1 MNKIDFKNQ
10 MNLEYYHNFDESE
23 FSQKDGPKSEGY
35 NIIKNND
42 FLQYHYFSQ
51 EYNVV
56 KSASILVLV
65 SIIQN
70 NIKHY
75 IGFVALGTFTLDKQI
90 RNQLLGPRF
99 FPHIYHIK
107 NTIDKFK
114 NLKAFNILR
123 IVFLPSFR
131 GLGLNK
137 EVQNRIIDFLSQNPN
152 VFYLEISSQMLNN
165 FDFLTDRF
173 NKTFLNCSLDHFL
186 PPKLSKKGASGAKG
200 YKGDS
205 KYIATTATYI
215 FRNELNDLLLKIL
228 YKKWY
233 NILIDD
239 FSKVNDTIKID
250 DYDPEDIEYLKKN
263 KIAINL
269 LNFYDMDYLKTLE
282 FKSFLPKK
290 EKKEK
295 KDTNAE

>member
-1 MNKIDFKNQ
+1 MNKMNFKDM
-10 MNLEYYHNFDESE
+10 MNLEFYHNFEE
-23 FSQKDGPKSEGY
+23 FEFPQKDGPKTEGF

-42 FLQYHYFSQ
+42 FLQFHYFAQ

-56 KSASILVLV
+56 KSASILALV
-65 SIIQN
+65 SITQN

-107 NTIDKFK
+107 NNIEKFE

-137 EVQNRIIDFLSQNPN
+137 EVQNRIIDFLGHNPN

-205 KYIATTATYI
+205 KYIATTAVHI
-215 FRNELNDLLLKIL
+215 FRNEINDLLLKLL

-233 NILIDD
+233 D
-239 FSKVNDTIKID
+239 IKIED
-250 DYDPEDIEYLKKN
+250 LSKINETIEIDSYNFEDIQYLKEN

-269 LNFYDMDYLKTLE
+269 LNFYEMDYLKTLKFE
-282 FKSFLPKK
+282 SFLPKK
-290 EKKEK
+290 VKKITEGVK
-295 KDTNAE
+295 EC